1 MELDALRHANF
12 ALLNEAVSDWGTLVR
27 HLDELKKD
35 AEDGLHQA
43 ANKANWAGVNA
54 QVSKEFI
61 GKTAREFKDAHTQA
75 RTIHRILRDTRNEL
89 KQFKSDLEAAIDR
102 GAKKNLTVVSTGNGG
117 FTVSMNTHPDR
128 AAEDTE
134 VPDHDESDVHA
145 LRDEIEKILNKA
157 STSDSSASQVL
168 RAIADQ
174 AEMGFSGADYKD
186 RDSAAD
192 ALQKAEELARIA
204 AKKPEDLT
212 PEEFDRINK
221 GLSEYQD
228 DPLFS
233 ECFATRLGPARTLEF
248 WAGLSD
254 PAVNRQ
260 VGFDR
265 RDDLDDLQR
274 NLGMTLASAS
284 QSDSTAM
291 ATWKYDMVELGGKPL
306 HGDRGGPFGFQVMS
320 NLMRTGDYDD
330 QFLKNYGTALMETD
344 RKLTHN
350 GEHKAWTRSGGDPLL
365 NHIGDD
371 SGTDPFTGYLKGLS
385 NSPAAATDF
394 FNQEY
399 VAKEDSP
406 FERDT
411 DGNGKKGKVAL
422 TNFQYLFEERD
433 WQEEPTLNGETDHTG
448 RNNLALALEAATTG
462 HPAGEMPTID
472 TSFHD
477 RDQAK
482 LFEDIVASIGDDPSR
497 LTEKNYM
504 GDSMGQMA
512 SEYLP
517 DINRAKSDVDSDSK
531 EDWENITRL
540 FPIAGT
546 GAELDHSNVTKFL
559 FAVGQSPDGYAAVEV
574 GQKDYMGKLMNYH
587 LDPEL
592 PDDQR
597 FPSDQ
602 RTVVQYISERSGE
615 ISGTLALG
623 RQEAVVEP
631 ANEKDKE
638 YDHRIAQYKNW
649 ISGGTGTAVGVGT
662 SFIATPWIGAGVGG
676 ATSAG
681 TSVLLEG
688 VFQDAE
694 GHAMADAAEKAG
706 ELWLGAQKLN
716 GEQTAEA
723 ARAAGDAHHLKNTDE
738 ISTWS
743 REAARQG
750 VLNAQN
756 LVSGQAPGS
765 RTES

>member
-12 ALLNEAVSDWGTLVR
+12 ALLDEAVSDWGTLVR

-54 QVSKEFI
+54 QVSKQFI
-61 GKTAREFKDAHTQA
+61 GKTAGEFKDAHTQA
-75 RTIHRILRDTRNEL
+75 RTVHRILRDTRNEL

-128 AAEDTE
+128 AAQDTE

-157 STSDSSASQVL
+157 STSDSSANKIL
-168 RAIADQ
+168 RAIAHQ
-174 AEMGFSGADYKD
+174 ADTGFSDADYKD

-192 ALQKAEELARIA
+192 ALKKAEEIARIA

-221 GLSEYQD
+221 GLSEYHD

-233 ECFATRLGPARTLEF
+233 ERFATRLGPKRTLEF

-260 VGFDR
+260 VSFDR
-265 RDDLDDLQR
+265 RDELDDLQR
-274 NLGMTLASAS
+274 HLGMTLASAS

-350 GEHKAWTRSGGDPLL
+350 GEHRSWTRSGGDPLL

-394 FNQEY
+394 FNEEY

-433 WQEEPTLNGETDHTG
+433 WPEESNLKGETDHTG

-462 HPAGEMPTID
+462 HPAGERPNAD
-472 TSFHD
+472 TPAHNA
-477 RDQAK
+477 QQTK
-482 LFEDIVASIGDDPSR
+482 LFEDLVSSISDDNER
-497 LTEKNYM
+497 LTKHGYM
-504 GDSMGQMA
+504 SDSVGQITA
-512 SEYLP
+512 EYLP
-517 DINRAKSDVDSDSK
+517 DINRAMTDDSDGDTK
-531 EDWENITRL
+531 RL
-540 FPIAGT
+540 FPVAGSSAT
-546 GAELDHSNVTKFL
+546 LNHRDVTAL
-559 FAVGQSPDGYAAVEV
+559 LVTVGQNPEGYAAVEV
-574 GQKDYMGKLMNYH
+574 ANKAYLGSLMDYH
-587 LDPEL
+587 LHPDVPESL
-592 PDDQR
+592 RYSRDLE
-597 FPSDQ
+597 F
-602 RTVVQYISERSGE
+602 TVKEIAHGSGE
-615 ISGTLALG
+615 VSGTLAIG
-623 RQEAVVEP
+623 RQEAVAGP
-631 ANEKDKE
+631 AEEEDKKYE
-638 YDHRIAQYKNW
+638 QSVAQWKNTA
-649 ISGGTGTAVGVGT
+649 SGVVGTGIGVGT
-662 SFIATPWIGAGVGG
+662 ASIASPFVGAAVGG
-676 ATSAG
+676 AAETAS
-681 TSVLLEG
+681 SVVLESL
-688 VFQDAE
+688 FQDAE
-694 GHAMADAAEKAG
+694 GHAKEDAGAKMGAYWETGIDRNSEYTEKAVQH
-706 ELWLGAQKLN
+706 AAKTHHQKEILDQSIDEKARVHSES
-716 GEQTAEA
+716 GF
-723 ARAAGDAHHLKNTDE
+723 RAAGTNAIFMAPHL
-738 ISTWS
+738 
-743 REAARQG
+743 
-750 VLNAQN
+750 
-756 LVSGQAPGS
+756 
-765 RTES
+765 RTEI